1 MKQPEIIIYSK
12 DYCPYCM
19 RAKMLLESRKLTY
32 TEIDITTDTTLQE
45 EMIKKANGQKTVP
58 QIFIGKSHVGG
69 FDDLKE
75 MHDSGKLDKI
85 LKS

>member
-32 TEIDITTDTTLQE
+32 TEIDITTDTDVQE
-45 EMIKKANGQKTVP
+45 EMIKKANGHKTVP
-58 QIFIGKSHVGG
+58 QIFIGKTHIGG

>member
-1 MKQPEIIIYSK
+1 MAHPKIIIYSK

-19 RAKMLLESRKLTY
+19 RAKMLLESRKLKY
-32 TEIDITTDTTLQE
+32 EEIDITTDTDLQA
-45 EMIKKANGQKTVP
+45 EMIKKAEGQKTVP
-58 QIFIGKSHVGG
+58 QIFIGDIHVGG

-75 MHDSGKLDKI
+75 KHDSGELDKI